1 MGPLTPKMKELLT
14 QRQEDIHYQVDWS
27 SLGEYLAKLQRRGIS
42 PNVASFVGAG
52 TVRTNVLGEGDVQP
66 TADQLRAMELL
77 VHQAMEEGALGVT
90 TELEYVP
97 EAYGKT
103 PELIALAK
111 ESARCGGIYTAHI
124 RNESDRLNDAI
135 QETIDTACL
144 RSAWLGGAFVS
155 PMPNAVDSPEK
166 RKHSDARC

>member
-1 MGPLTPKMKELLT
+1 MVAVRTMAIDSDGCAALDKPTRVRVDVRATMVRRE
-14 QRQEDIHYQVDWS
+14 QRV
-27 SLGEYLAKLQRRGIS
+27 GLATAAPRVS
-42 PNVASFVGAG
+42 

-77 VHQAMEEGALGVT
+77 VNQAMEEGALGVT
-90 TELEYVP
+90 TMLEYVP

-135 QETIDTACL
+135 QETIDIA
-144 RSAWLGGAFVS
+144 RASGA
-155 PMPNAVDSPEK
+155 PAEIYHTTCTQ
-166 RKHSDARC
+166 R